1 MKNSWRFS
9 AHQESSALKTV
20 RAVFP
25 NEGGQT
31 PLPAQLVSDAVGNAR
46 AEQRRLRNGLVLAG
60 FVSCAGD
67 AVGDVL
73 GARAWLYHFRCAPG
87 FCQQGADQPSVWPD
101 EFEIGFARDWARRG
115 EQLLFVCGGCG
126 GAECDSTRRGPRSS
140 SRVYVR
146 LDQSSDRARGGAL
159 GFDGVAVCARGDLR
173 CARAYYID
181 VVINTL
187 VFTGNS

>member
-1 MKNSWRFS
+1 MKNSCRFA

-46 AEQRRLRNGLVLAG
+46 AEQRRLRNALALAG

-67 AVGDVL
+67 ALGDVL
-73 GARAWLYHFRCAPG
+73 GARAGLYHFRCPPG
-87 FCQQGADQPSVWPD
+87 FCRQGTDQPSVWPN
-101 EFEIGFARDWARRG
+101 EFEIGLVRDRFGCG
-115 EQLLFVCGGCG
+115 EQFLFVCGGCG
-126 GAECDSTRRGPRSS
+126 GAECDAARRGTHPSS
-140 SRVYVR
+140 GVYVR
-146 LDQSSDRARGGAL
+146 LDQFGDRARGGAL
-159 GFDGVAVCARGDLR
+159 GFDGVAVCVRGSLGR
-173 CARAYYID
+173 ATAYYVD

-187 VFTGNS
+187 VFT